1 MSSEL
6 DHIQP
11 GSIVG
16 PYRIVRGFKGRGG
29 MARVVEV
36 EVREKYR
43 QSDLPRRLALKVA
56 KEEYQDAL
64 VAESDFLRRFDH
76 PNVVRIYPLAG
87 YHRPVYAAR
96 ERFPFG
102 WGWYYTMELLSG
114 KPLERHLTSTTTHIF
129 RSQPGKRRRLS
140 LLKALGITRQLAA
153 ALEHIHAQCVINL
166 DIKPSNVL
174 IRRRR
179 FNFLRGS
186 VPQVVMCDFGIS
198 RDLRYPRSG
207 LLGVATPEYVSP
219 EQTSEL
225 GRRHQRLDG
234 RSDIFSLGIVLYEML
249 TGVLPFDN
257 IALVADPTY
266 IPTPPSQIRRSIP
279 PLLEEIVMRALVKDP
294 AYRFQT
300 ATEMLTALDRIPR
313 PLDWEAAARRTF
325 IGVTLAACLTAGSW
339 GIKNYV
345 ATRIPTPTPPSTPIP
360 VVETHTPTP
369 PAPTTPAPTVITPT
383 HIRSISTS
391 TPAPTFTPTYTP
403 RPVTPTPTLPPESPG
418 G

>member
-1 MSSEL
+1 VSSEL

-43 QSDLPRRLALKVA
+43 QPDLPRRLALKVA

-114 KPLERHLTSTTTHIF
+114 EPLERHLTSTTTNIL

-140 LLKALGITRQLAA
+140 LLKAVGITRQLAA
-153 ALEHIHAQCVINL
+153 ALEHIHEQYVINL

-179 FNFLRGS
+179 LSFLRGS

-198 RDLRYPRSG
+198 RDLRYPRTG

-225 GRRHQRLDG
+225 GRHHQRLDG
-234 RSDIFSLGIVLYEML
+234 RSDIFSLGTVLYEML

-300 ATEMLTALDRIPR
+300 ATEILAALNQVPK
-313 PLDWEAAARRTF
+313 PPDWEATARRTF
-325 IGVTLAACLTAGSW
+325 VGVTLAACLTIGGW
-339 GIKNYV
+339 GIRNH
-345 ATRIPTPTPPSTPIP
+345 RIISTPSPTLTPTP
-360 VVETHTPTP
+360 VVETHKHTPTP
-369 PAPTTPAPTVITPT
+369 AITPTTAPTTIAPTDVQ
-383 HIRSISTS
+383 SIYTS
-391 TPAPTFTPTYTP
+391 TPAPTFTPTNTP
-403 RPVTPTPTLPPESPG
+403 RPVTPTFTPPSESPG